1 MQFRA
6 YIYAQTAFT
15 PTRASCQIE
24 IGVTSV
30 LYVTHIHT
38 RLCIWQM
45 EIGVTGGEED
55 GVNNESASPDDLY
68 SKPEEIGEIVK
79 AFSAVPN
86 AM

>member
-1 MQFRA
+1 M
-6 YIYAQTAFT
+6 
-15 PTRASCQIE
+15 
-24 IGVTSV
+24 
-30 LYVTHIHT
+30 
-38 RLCIWQM
+38 CIWQM

-68 SKPEEIGEIVK
+68 SKPEEVGEIVK